1 MFSFIRAK
9 MYFSLPEV
17 SWRSIVTKGQCDTLR
32 VRNDKRGAQT
42 FPKHR
47 EVEVVQFVFA
57 F

>member
-1 MFSFIRAK
+1 